1 MIYAHN
7 LENGQKI
14 FHLIHVTTDV
24 AYNLQECEGA
34 WCVYC
39 TDLI

>member
-14 FHLIHVTTDV
+14 SHLIHVTTDV
-24 AYNLQECEGA
+24 VYNLQECEGRYMVFIA
-34 WCVYC
+34 
-39 TDLI
+39 LI